1 MIVEGGCLGEE
12 RDFSVPRSREVFSGD
27 SARIAPPG
35 AGVALPS
42 LAVAARTGHR
52 VVVVEGLCLPRC
64 CCGCEASSSSSSASS
79 STSSSPT
86 AAPAGGGAGPAD
98 ETSCSARPSSL
109 LCYLQ
114 QQQQQQPPCSNQ
126 CFMFRSRR
134 SALVKRLWKHRRRPE
149 QRQDEAGSSTEAA
162 PSSSSSS
169 SSSSTED
176 LELKATMHSFLKRLK
191 DAQLQTLV
199 AAVESEGAD
208 STAGGCVLLPRGE
221 TVRLGRRSVQPYVLC
236 CHIWRFP
243 GLHGDSHNT
252 TSYATN
258 TYSDSSNVRL
268 KPLPSCSSNYNHSN
282 SSNNNNSCRGN
293 NGNNTL
299 SSLSSPGQQQHGG
312 NNPSSTTTSSST
324 TSTTT
329 LICCNPYHWSRVL
342 EPGETLNVVKPC
354 SH

>member
-1 MIVEGGCLGEE
+1 MGEE

-27 SARIAPPG
+27 STRITPPG
-35 AGVALPS
+35 AAIVLPS
-42 LAVAARTGHR
+42 LAVAVRTGHR

-86 AAPAGGGAGPAD
+86 AAGGAGPAD
-98 ETSCSARPSSL
+98 ETSSSARPSSL

-134 SALVKRLWKHRRRPE
+134 SALVKRLWKHRRRSE
-149 QRQDEAGSSTEAA
+149 QRQDEAGGSTEAA

-169 SSSSTED
+169 SSSQED

-191 DAQLQTLV
+191 DAQLQALV

-208 STAGGCVLLPRGE
+208 SMAGGCVLLPRGE
-221 TVRLGRRSVQPYVLC
+221 TVRLGRRSVQPHILC
-236 CHIWRFP
+236 CYIWRFP

-252 TSYATN
+252 TSYTTN

-268 KPLPSCSSNYNHSN
+268 KPLPCCSSNYNHSN
-282 SSNNNNSCRGN
+282 GSNNNNSCHSN

-342 EPGETLNVVKPC
+342 EPGETFNVVKPR

>member
-1 MIVEGGCLGEE
+1 MGEE

-27 SARIAPPG
+27 SARIAPSG
-35 AGVALPS
+35 AAVALPF

-86 AAPAGGGAGPAD
+86 AAGGAGPAD

-109 LCYLQ
+109 LCYLQQ

-134 SALVKRLWKHRRRPE
+134 SALVKRLWKHRRRPD
-149 QRQDEAGSSTEAA
+149 QRQDEAGGSTEAA
-162 PSSSSSS
+162 PSSSSTSS
-169 SSSSTED
+169 SSSAED

-191 DAQLQTLV
+191 DAQLQALV

-221 TVRLGRRSVQPYVLC
+221 TIRHGRRSVQPHVLC

-252 TSYATN
+252 TSYTTN
-258 TYSDSSNVRL
+258 KYSDSSNVRL
-268 KPLPSCSSNYNHSN
+268 KALPCCSSNYNHSN
-282 SSNNNNSCRGN
+282 GSNNNNSCRSN
-293 NGNNTL
+293 SGNNTL
-299 SSLSSPGQQQHGG
+299 SSPGQQKHGG

-342 EPGETLNVVKPC
+342 EPGETINVVKPC